1 LGELLTMVRR
11 TALALCALLTGC
23 ATFNTIS
30 NAGINTPKVY
40 SGTRLNAAALRDD
53 DDRLRRFPA
62 APPRHPAADLP
73 LSLVLDTALLPMTV
87 PVALYE
93 VLFEPR

>member
-1 LGELLTMVRR
+1 MMPRLPALT
-11 TALALCALLTGC
+11 LCALLTGC
-23 ATFNTIS
+23 ATFDTIS
-30 NAGINTPKVY
+30 NAGINTPTVY
-40 SGTRLNAAALRDD
+40 SGTRLNVAALRDD

-73 LSLVLDTALLPMTV
+73 LSLVLDTVLLPMTV

-93 VLFEPR
+93 VLFESR

>member
-1 LGELLTMVRR
+1 M
-11 TALALCALLTGC
+11 
-23 ATFNTIS
+23 
-30 NAGINTPKVY
+30 
-40 SGTRLNAAALRDD
+40 TRGKTVVHQRLSMALRDD

-62 APPRHPAADLP
+62 SPPRHPAADLP
-73 LSLVLDTALLPMTV
+73 LSLMLDTALLPMTV